1 MLRIERLR
9 EHLKQSLWFVPSLLL
24 LGFVAFAVAAAY
36 VDQNVLAARED
47 LSLYGGS
54 AEGAHTIFA
63 TIATAMLSLAV
74 LVFSITLIVL
84 QLASTQLTPRVLPL
98 FLQNRWSKIAM
109 GVFLGTFA
117 YALVGLWVVRIP
129 SNGDGGLVPVL
140 TVSLAFV
147 AVALSLVTFLNYI
160 HRVAQSIRLETISA
174 AIARQ
179 TRAALAST
187 PVLESDSGGAGS
199 ATEPARVRSTLEG
212 RPSRAVCAPES
223 GIVAG
228 VSVEVCMRW
237 ARENDVLIELLHPV
251 GTFVVEGAPLVLIH
265 GDDADT
271 KFPLS
276 EAVSLARERVIA
288 LDPAYG
294 VQELVDIAV
303 RALSAGVNEPGMA
316 VVVLDHIHEIL
327 EMRGRSSTSGSV
339 CTDDDGTP
347 RFIAPQLTW
356 EGWVS
361 LALREIVDYG
371 RDSVQ
376 VCQRVTLMLED
387 LIASLPVT
395 RHDPLIRYLREVQE
409 YPASTRPYLEWTAR

>member
-160 HRVAQSIRLETISA
+160 HRVAQSIRLETIST
-174 AIARQ
+174 AIAPAFAMR
-179 TRAALAST
+179 RPDAASALAMT
-187 PVLESDSGGAGS
+187 KPETA
-199 ATEPARVRSTLEG
+199 VR
-212 RPSRAVCAPES
+212 R
-223 GIVAG
+223 
-228 VSVEVCMRW
+228 
-237 ARENDVLIELLHPV
+237 
-251 GTFVVEGAPLVLIH
+251 
-265 GDDADT
+265 
-271 KFPLS
+271 
-276 EAVSLARERVIA
+276 
-288 LDPAYG
+288 
-294 VQELVDIAV
+294 DIATS
-303 RALSAGVNEPGMA
+303 RSCSA
-316 VVVLDHIHEIL
+316 
-327 EMRGRSSTSGSV
+327 R
-339 CTDDDGTP
+339 
-347 RFIAPQLTW
+347 
-356 EGWVS
+356 
-361 LALREIVDYG
+361 
-371 RDSVQ
+371 
-376 VCQRVTLMLED
+376 
-387 LIASLPVT
+387 
-395 RHDPLIRYLREVQE
+395 
-409 YPASTRPYLEWTAR
+409 WTAGCSTASAPPGSTATR